1 MLVFFDRIVNL
12 FELYLRN
19 LETNI
24 FIFHPFG
31 YLVLVSRIVSLSHM
45 MIEIFMLM
53 PFIFYW

>member
-19 LETNI
+19 LEKNI

-31 YLVLVSRIVSLSHM
+31 YLVLVSLSHM